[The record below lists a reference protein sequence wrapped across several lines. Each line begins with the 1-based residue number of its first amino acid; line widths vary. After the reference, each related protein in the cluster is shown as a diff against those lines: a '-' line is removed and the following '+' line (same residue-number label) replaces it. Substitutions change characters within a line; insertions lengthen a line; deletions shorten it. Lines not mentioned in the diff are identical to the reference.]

1 MEVNIVDK
9 TEKGQAKE
17 AERRRAERVP
27 VRVPVEFIVDA
38 DLVQAR
44 SVDLS
49 ETGLRFSTDSA
60 IPIVLRMTLDDVQR
74 EHRGQLVWAR
84 RDAQGHMDYG
94 IEFLDANDDPG
105 VISSV
110 KI

>member
-1 MEVNIVDK
+1 MNDK
-9 TEKGQAKE
+9 NKNKQAGE
-17 AERRRAERVP
+17 SERRRAERVP
-27 VRVPVEFIVDA
+27 LEVPVEFIVDA

-49 ETGLRFSTDSA
+49 ETGLRFSTDEA
-60 IPIVLRMTLDDVQR
+60 IPILLRMRVDGEQH

-84 RDAQGHMDYG
+84 RDARGHMDYG
-94 IEFLDANDDPG
+94 IEFVGDDEPG
-105 VISSV
+105 GVVTHV